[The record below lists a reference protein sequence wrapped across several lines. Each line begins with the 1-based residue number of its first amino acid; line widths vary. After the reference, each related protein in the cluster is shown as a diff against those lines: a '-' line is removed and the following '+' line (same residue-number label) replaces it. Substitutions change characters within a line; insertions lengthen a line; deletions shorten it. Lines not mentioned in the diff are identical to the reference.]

1 MNNQL
6 YEVQRFLQSN
16 RILISFSGKLTQ
28 GLIEEYGAAVKK
40 NIWSMRSGRR
50 AKFTTSFL
58 FLSSRRR
65 TLRIT
70 AAIRKRV
77 RMARESPPPVS

>member
-40 NIWSMRSGRR
+40 ISGACGAADERNSRR
-50 AKFTTSFL
+50 LFY